1 MHIAILMPNS
11 DESDFALNHPGDGE
25 KWLKL
30 LAKKRP
36 DWVFST
42 FAVDE
47 GHFPKDEQKYDG
59 WIVSASPASVNGDA
73 PWMEQLFALIRRIA
87 SQRTP
92 MLGASFGHQAIAK
105 ALGGEVGDNPNGWI
119 FGSTEVV
126 ITAPPPWMPA
136 ARIWL
141 YASHREQ
148 VTTLPKGATATMSH
162 ANCPIG
168 GFAIGDHIFTTQLHP
183 EMSDKFFVALVDH
196 MATTAPSEAVRKA
209 QASLPRGDD
218 NWIFSNWIIKFF
230 ERDFDPNKR

>member
-11 DESDFALNHPGDGE
+11 DDSDFALEHPNDGE
-25 KWLKL
+25 KWLRL

-42 FAVDE
+42 FAVDQ
-47 GHFPKDEQKYDG
+47 GHFPADEQKYDG
-59 WIVSASPASVNGDA
+59 WIVSASPHSVNHDA
-73 PWMEQLFALIRRIA
+73 PWMPDLFALIRRIA
-87 SQRTP
+87 TQRRP

-105 ALGGEVGDNPNGWI
+105 ALGGSVAPNPNGWT

-141 YASHREQ
+141 YASHYEQ
-148 VTTLPKGATATMSH
+148 VTQLPENATTTMSF
-162 ANCPIG
+162 ADCPIG
-168 GFAIGDHIFTTQLHP
+168 GFVIGDHIFTTQLHP

-196 MATTAPSEAVRKA
+196 MATSVPSDPVRKA
-209 QASLPRGDD
+209 QTSLTRGDD
-218 NWIFSNWIIKFF
+218 NWVFSNWIIRFF
-230 ERDFDPNKR
+230 ERDFDPNA